1 MFAQTRI
8 IHYYVCLGAASG
20 KECKVFMNIRQLQY
34 FVDLSETLNFTKTA
48 QNFYISQTAITKQ
61 IQCLEGDLDIPLFHR
76 SKKSV
81 SLTSEG
87 QAYLPYA
94 KKILEDIDLSYKV
107 IEEYRRGKRCTF
119 SIGFIKSLDD
129 ELLLNLL
136 QKIKENYPLIHL
148 QYQAYSRLELL
159 HLFKERKLDAI
170 ITFEYPE
177 IKDENHLLLKKG
189 HLRKYYHQDCS
200 LNNLKLIYDVRQ
212 ESLENYE
219 IEQTLLKVCLKEGY
233 AILHDFIESNQYSKY
248 LQYQD
253 LDISSPISFYY
264 HLNSTNKILQN
275 IIQLIKK
282 G

>member
-1 MFAQTRI
+1 
-8 IHYYVCLGAASG
+8 
-20 KECKVFMNIRQLQY
+20 MNIKQLEY
-34 FVDLSETLNFTKTA
+34 FVDLSQTLNFTKTA
-48 QNFYISQTAITKQ
+48 QNFYISQTAVTKQ
-61 IQCLEGDLDIPLFHR
+61 IQCLETDLGISLFNRTKKAVHL
-76 SKKSV
+76 SK
-81 SLTSEG
+81 EG
-87 QAYLPYA
+87 KIYLPYA

-107 IEEYRRGKRCTF
+107 LEEYQKGESGTL

-136 QKIKENYPLIHL
+136 QKIKENYPLINL

-177 IKDENHLLLKKG
+177 IKEESHLLLKKC
-189 HLRKYYHQDCS
+189 HLRKYYHKACNLD
-200 LNNLKLIYDVRQ
+200 NLKLIYDVRQ

-248 LQYQD
+248 LHYQT
-253 LDISSPISFYY
+253 LDITSNISFYY
-264 HLNSTNKILQN
+264 HLDSTNKILHN
-275 IIQLIKK
+275 IIHLIEK

>member
-1 MFAQTRI
+1 
-8 IHYYVCLGAASG
+8 
-20 KECKVFMNIRQLQY
+20 MNIKQLEY
-34 FVDLSETLNFTKTA
+34 FVDLSQTLNFTKTA

-61 IQCLEGDLDIPLFHR
+61 IQCLETDLGITLFNRTKKTVHL
-76 SKKSV
+76 SK
-81 SLTSEG
+81 EG
-87 QAYLPYA
+87 KIYLPYA

-107 IEEYRRGKRCTF
+107 IEEFQKGESGTF
-119 SIGFIKSLDD
+119 TIGFIKSLDD

-177 IKDENHLLLKKG
+177 IKDENHLLLKKC

-248 LQYQD
+248 LQFQD
-253 LDISSPISFYY
+253 SDISSPISFYY
-264 HLNSTNKILQN
+264 HLDSTNKILQN
-275 IIQLIKK
+275 IIHLIEK

>member
-1 MFAQTRI
+1 
-8 IHYYVCLGAASG
+8 
-20 KECKVFMNIRQLQY
+20 MNIRQLQY

-233 AILHDFIESNQYSKY
+233 TILHDFIESNQYSKY

-275 IIQLIKK
+275 IIQLIEK

>member
-1 MFAQTRI
+1 
-8 IHYYVCLGAASG
+8 
-20 KECKVFMNIRQLQY
+20 MNIKQLEY
-34 FVDLSETLNFTKTA
+34 FVDLSQTLNFTKTA

-61 IQCLEGDLDIPLFHR
+61 IQCLEKDLGIPLFKR

-81 SLTSEG
+81 KLTSEG
-87 QAYLPYA
+87 RIYLPYA
-94 KKILEDIDLSYKV
+94 KKILKDIALSYQIIK
-107 IEEYRRGKRCTF
+107 EYQKGNQGSI

-129 ELLLNLL
+129 ELLLKLL
-136 QKIKENYPLIHL
+136 QKIKDHFPHIDLHYK
-148 QYQAYSRLELL
+148 AYSRLELL
-159 HLFKERKLDAI
+159 QLFKERKLDAI

-248 LQYQD
+248 LQFQD

>member
-1 MFAQTRI
+1 
-8 IHYYVCLGAASG
+8 
-20 KECKVFMNIRQLQY
+20 MNIRQLQY

-159 HLFKERKLDAI
+159 HLFKV
-170 ITFEYPE
+170 
-177 IKDENHLLLKKG
+177 
-189 HLRKYYHQDCS
+189 RKYYHQDCS

-275 IIQLIKK
+275 IIHLIEK